1 MTAKV
6 NYFEKHPGQVLII
19 LSMEDGTVDCAPMGT
34 PGADAL
40 IQASMLAMQY
50 SLQVGVK
57 DATIWNS
64 ITAPGK
70 VDEELVSKFING
82 RFDHTIDTPNPYAGM
97 L

>member
-6 NYFEKHPGQVLII
+6 NLFEKHPGQVLII
-19 LSMEDGTVDCAPMGT
+19 LSMEDGSTDCAPMGA
-34 PGADAL
+34 PGADTL

-57 DATIWNS
+57 DVTIWNS
-64 ITAPGK
+64 ITEAGK
-70 VDEELVSKFING
+70 TDEELVSKFVNG
-82 RFDHTIDTPNPYAGM
+82 RFDQSIDTPNPYAGM